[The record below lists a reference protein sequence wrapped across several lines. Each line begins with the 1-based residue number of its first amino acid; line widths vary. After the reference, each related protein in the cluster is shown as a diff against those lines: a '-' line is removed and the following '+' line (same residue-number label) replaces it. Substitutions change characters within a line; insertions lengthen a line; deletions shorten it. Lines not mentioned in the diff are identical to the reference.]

1 MFIIL
6 VSKLIKPPT
15 QAVGLCYHHPN
26 RYALPSRSSIKK
38 PRGYRRGASLFKY
51 NFNGGFNVG
60 IGINN
65 LPTIYTNKTAHLFGY
80 NLGIAKQ
87 KSSGCTE
94 LLT

>member
-1 MFIIL
+1 
-6 VSKLIKPPT
+6 
-15 QAVGLCYHHPN
+15 
-26 RYALPSRSSIKK
+26 
-38 PRGYRRGASLFKY
+38 LFKY